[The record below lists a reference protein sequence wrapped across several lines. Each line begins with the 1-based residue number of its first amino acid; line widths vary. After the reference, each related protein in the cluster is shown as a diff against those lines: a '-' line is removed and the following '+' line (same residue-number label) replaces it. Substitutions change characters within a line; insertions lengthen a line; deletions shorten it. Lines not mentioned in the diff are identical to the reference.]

1 MGGELGPLA
10 CHFVCENKNFEAK
23 KKNKIILA
31 HMWRGIMY
39 FINRCRFTKYI
50 IHGLVF
56 LRILRRCLRR
66 NLISEMCVVSRFLG
80 PCERSSPVNYIYR
93 ASL

>member
-1 MGGELGPLA
+1 VVILTSIISLTHLSA
-10 CHFVCENKNFEAK
+10 TLCLFVVFIGVHENKNIEDK

-39 FINRCRFTKYI
+39 FINHCRFIKYI

-56 LRILRRCLRR
+56 LYLLRRCLRR
-66 NLISEMCVVSRFLG
+66 NLTSEMCVVH
-80 PCERSSPVNYIYR
+80 
-93 ASL
+93 